1 VHGPDP
7 AQGGPGTPVEVL
19 DLARGSGLYVQGSG
33 TSPWGSGPTVVTL
46 EYIVFSDRVAE
57 REMCPW
63 AISKYFGD
71 LVSNT
76 SA

>member
-1 VHGPDP
+1 MGE
-7 AQGGPGTPVEVL
+7 TTSL
-19 DLARGSGLYVQGSG
+19 NSNNAR
-33 TSPWGSGPTVVTL
+33 TVGVPK
-46 EYIVFSDRVAE
+46 